1 MKNPCKFHFK
11 LNSYIIE
18 PHIVITPLSIGLS
31 FKEKKTQSHI
41 IEAAKGTP
49 QKGKKNQS
57 PNIPAKSLDVIIKW
71 QCNAII
77 RLKTI

>member
-49 QKGKKNQS
+49 QKGKKNSHPTFQQ
-57 PNIPAKSLDVIIKW
+57 KVFMSL
-71 QCNAII
+71 
-77 RLKTI
+77 